1 MRVSIVWRMRRGQTA
16 PRRGAGVRRACPVIV
31 AVRFSGFNRL
41 ATLAQPARG
50 RKILGSMKRRPT
62 HYGLRLTC
70 GLALLL
76 LPAVQHK
83 FAPQVGGRGT
93 PASTHRAA
101 CGRRPGAFSRRKAP
115 HQNAA
120 VACRERPRRGP
131 AAPAPVR
138 PTCWWWRR
146 TNRGPAITSGGEV
159 GPSASSENAGDYD
172 GVALFWWWITP
183 RVPLVLAGPLP
194 DAELNGTRPYEH
206 VSVGSILR
214 TGPAPHLTQH
224 LIVKPK

>member
-1 MRVSIVWRMRRGQTA
+1 
-16 PRRGAGVRRACPVIV
+16 
-31 AVRFSGFNRL
+31 
-41 ATLAQPARG
+41 
-50 RKILGSMKRRPT
+50 MKRRPT

-83 FAPQVGGRGT
+83 FAPKSADEARLRPRTAQHAVDDQA
-93 PASTHRAA
+93 PSADEKHRTKTRLLLAA
-101 CGRRPGAFSRRKAP
+101 TVPDVAPPRRPCPA
-115 HQNAA
+115 HVLV
-120 VACRERPRRGP
+120 VAEDKPR
-131 AAPAPVR
+131 
-138 PTCWWWRR
+138 
-146 TNRGPAITSGGEV
+146 PAITSGGEV

-194 DAELNGTRPYEH
+194 DADLNGTRPYEH

-214 TGPAPHLTQH
+214 TGPPR
-224 LIVKPK
+224 I